1 MVCKFNVLL
10 PNNNYLCGRK
20 SPNRM
25 KSADIELGERPL
37 LLAPME
43 DVTDPSFRYM
53 CKRFGADMVYTEFI
67 SSDGLI
73 RDAVK
78 SLKKL
83 EIGEAERPVGIQI
96 YGHLVEPMVEA
107 ARMAE
112 AANPDV
118 IDINFGCPVKKIAGR
133 GAGSGMMRDVPLMV
147 EMTRRIVQ
155 AVRKPVTVK
164 TRLGWDDEHKN
175 IEEIALRLQ
184 DVGIAALT
192 IHGRTRAQMY
202 RGEADWTLIGKVKN
216 NPQIR
221 IPIIGNGDVDSGPR
235 AAEMFDRYGVD
246 GVMIGRATYG
256 RPWIFREVKHY
267 LATGEVLPQPSVT
280 ERVDIAREHLRKS
293 LEIKGDHVGILEMR
307 RHLTNYFKGLPNFKD
322 TRLKLVTS
330 LDIEELFATLDII
343 ADRWG
348 DCDLS
353 GAVPAPLSHNL

>member
-1 MVCKFNVLL
+1 
-10 PNNNYLCGRK
+10 
-20 SPNRM
+20 M
-25 KSADIELGERPL
+25 KIADIELGEKPL

-53 CKRFGADMVYTEFI
+53 CKRFGADVVYTEFI

-73 RDAVK
+73 RDAAK

-83 EIGEAERPVGIQI
+83 EIDDAERPVGIQL

-112 AANPDV
+112 AAGPDI

-147 EMTRRIVQ
+147 EMTRRIVE
-155 AVRKPVTVK
+155 AVGKPVTVK
-164 TRLGWDDEHKN
+164 TRLGWDDESKN

-216 NPQIR
+216 NPADTYPDHRQR
-221 IPIIGNGDVDSGPR
+221 RCGFGAESGRNVRPLR
-235 AAEMFDRYGVD
+235 RGRRDDRFA
-246 GVMIGRATYG
+246 ATYG

-267 LATGEVLPQPSVT
+267 LATGEVLPQPSVC
-280 ERVDIAREHLRKS
+280 ERVEIAKEHLRKS
-293 LEIKGDHVGILEMR
+293 LEIKGEYVGILEMR
-307 RHLTNYFKGLPNFKD
+307 RHLSNYFKGLPDFKP
-322 TRLKLVTS
+322 TRLKLVTL
-330 LDIEELFATLDII
+330 LDIHRAVRHARLDRR
-343 ADRWG
+343 ALGRFRRERH
-348 DCDLS
+348 S
-353 GAVPAPLSHNL
+353 ARTAVARPVISRGHTKA